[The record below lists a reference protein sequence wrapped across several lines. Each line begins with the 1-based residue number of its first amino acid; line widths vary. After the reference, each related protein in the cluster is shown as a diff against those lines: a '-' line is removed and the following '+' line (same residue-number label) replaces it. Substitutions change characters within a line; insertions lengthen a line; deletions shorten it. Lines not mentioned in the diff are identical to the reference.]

1 MKQQEYLNQGIL
13 YTTWFLPSLL
23 SSLPFFLCSSSP
35 YLLCLCFIMV
45 GSDVVQ
51 AALQLLDSQG
61 LPCIPDPPI
70 LASRE
75 TQASTTISAF
85 LFVLKKKNERTMW
98 LPNKSIAPGSNFKIS
113 SFFFS

>member
-1 MKQQEYLNQGIL
+1 MKKEEYLNQGIL
-13 YTTWFLPSLL
+13 YTAWFLPSLL

-35 YLLCLCFIMV
+35 YLFCLRFIEV

-51 AALQLLDSQG
+51 AVLQLLDSQG

-70 LASRE
+70 LASGE

-85 LFVLKKKNERTMW
+85 LFILKRKKMRELCGFLT
-98 LPNKSIAPGSNFKIS
+98 KV
-113 SFFFS
+113 

>member
-1 MKQQEYLNQGIL
+1 MKQQEYLNHGML

-23 SSLPFFLCSSSP
+23 SSLPFFLSSSSP
-35 YLLCLCFIMV
+35 YLLCLRFIEV

-70 LASRE
+70 LDPPILE

-85 LFVLKKKNERTMW
+85 LFR
-98 LPNKSIAPGSNFKIS
+98 S
-113 SFFFS
+113 

>member
-1 MKQQEYLNQGIL
+1 
-13 YTTWFLPSLL
+13 
-23 SSLPFFLCSSSP
+23 
-35 YLLCLCFIMV
+35 MV

-75 TQASTTISAF
+75 TQTTTTISAF
-85 LFVLKKKNERTMW
+85 LFVLKKKKNERTMW

-113 SFFFS
+113 SFFS